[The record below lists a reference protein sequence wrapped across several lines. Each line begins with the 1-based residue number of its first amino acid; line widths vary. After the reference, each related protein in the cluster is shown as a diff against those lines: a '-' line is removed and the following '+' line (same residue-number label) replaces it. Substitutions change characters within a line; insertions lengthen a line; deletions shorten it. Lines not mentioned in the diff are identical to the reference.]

1 MGGGAQELIHHQL
14 PSLVPT
20 GATGVG
26 PRGAG
31 CVIGPPRYEKSP
43 ELSVLT
49 AMFLH
54 GGWLHLLGNMLFL
67 WIFGNNIE
75 DRMGHVR
82 FLLFYLVCGYAAA
95 YGFALLNADSG
106 EPLIGASGAVAGVL
120 GAYLV
125 LYPRARVWVLVPF
138 LIFLPLRLPAWIV
151 LGLWFALQAVYSTG
165 QGVTDAGT
173 VAYAAHVVGFVVGML
188 LAWPLKPGT
197 PRRPSRAASSSAG
210 GRGPAGKAAPGG
222 RADRVGGADPAG
234 RAGPAGSA
242 GPAAGTTSRLIVR
255 GPRLPQRPAVRWGGP
270 CSTTR
275 TTTR

>member
-1 MGGGAQELIHHQL
+1 MGGVVIPVHDVNPARRTPWVTYALLAANVVVFVVLTPGVVGSLTGGSSLAELCRLEAFLDRYAVVPRELIHHRL
-14 PSLVPT
+14 PGLVPT

-26 PRGAG
+26 PQGPG
-31 CVIGPPRYEKSP
+31 CVVGPPGYEKSP

-67 WIFGNNIE
+67 WIFGNNVE

-82 FLLFYLVCGYAAA
+82 FLLFYLVCGYAAS
-95 YGFALLNADSG
+95 YGFALLDAGSG

-151 LGLWFALQAVYSTG
+151 LGLWFVLQAFYSAG
-165 QGVTDAGT
+165 QGVSEAGT
-173 VAYAAHVVGFVVGML
+173 VAYAAHVAGFAVGML
-188 LAWPLKPGT
+188 LAWPLKAGT
-197 PRRPSRAASSSAG
+197 PPPPEPRGVLLGRRAR
-210 GRGPAGKAAPGG
+210 
-222 RADRVGGADPAG
+222 
-234 RAGPAGSA
+234 
-242 GPAAGTTSRLIVR
+242 
-255 GPRLPQRPAVRWGGP
+255 
-270 CSTTR
+270 
-275 TTTR
+275 

>member
-1 MGGGAQELIHHQL
+1 MVIPVHDVNPARRTPWVTYALIIANIVVFVALTPGVVGSLTGGGGSLADLCHLQAFLERWAVVPRELIHHQL
-14 PSLVPT
+14 PNLVPT

-26 PRGAG
+26 PQGAG
-31 CVIGPPRYEKSP
+31 CVIGPPRYDKSP

-95 YGFALLNADSG
+95 YGFAVLNAGSG

-138 LIFLPLRLPAWIV
+138 LIFLPLRLPAWTV
-151 LGLWFALQAVYSTG
+151 LGLWFGLQAVYSAG

-173 VAYAAHVVGFVVGML
+173 VAYAAHVVGFVLGML

-197 PRRPSRAASSSAG
+197 PPPPEPRGVLFGRRARP
-210 GRGPAGKAAPGG
+210 GR
-222 RADRVGGADPAG
+222 
-234 RAGPAGSA
+234 
-242 GPAAGTTSRLIVR
+242 
-255 GPRLPQRPAVRWGGP
+255 
-270 CSTTR
+270 
-275 TTTR
+275 